1 VRRRARDFPGYATE
15 THALDTQALD
25 RFLAGVERR
34 ALRIAEFG
42 TGNREDALDI
52 VQDTML
58 RLVQGYAQ
66 RPEQEWGPLFHRI
79 LQSRIADFHRR
90 EAVRRRWRT
99 WFRSDEQVRGDPLE
113 NQPAPASTGPDRR
126 SDAERMTATL
136 EQALGG
142 LPLRQQQ
149 AFLLRVW
156 EGLNVAETAHA
167 MGCSEGS
174 VKTHLSRAMRA
185 LREQLEDHHW

>member
-1 VRRRARDFPGYATE
+1 MSRRARDCRCYATE

-42 TGNREDALDI
+42 TGNREDALDV

-58 RLVQGYAQ
+58 RLVQRYAD
-66 RPEQEWGPLFHRI
+66 RPEQEWAPLFHRI
-79 LQSRIADFHRR
+79 LQSRITDFHRR
-90 EAVRRRWRT
+90 EAVRRRWRV
-99 WFRSDEQVRGDPLE
+99 WFRGDEQAFGDPLE
-113 NQPAPASTGPDRR
+113 NQPAPASAGPDRR
-126 SDAERMTATL
+126 SDADHMAATL
-136 EQALGG
+136 EQALAG

-149 AFLLRVW
+149 AFLLRMW
-156 EGLNVAETAHA
+156 EGLNVAETAQA

-185 LREQLEDHHW
+185 LREQLEDHRW

>member
-1 VRRRARDFPGYATE
+1 VNRRARDFPSDATE
-15 THALDTQALD
+15 TQALDTQALD

-42 TGNREDALDI
+42 AGNREDGLDI

-58 RLVQGYAQ
+58 KLVQRYAD

-90 EAVRRRWRT
+90 EAVRRRWRL
-99 WFRSDEQVRGDPLE
+99 WFHGDEQERGDPLE
-113 NQPAPASTGPDRR
+113 NQPAPATVGPERR
-126 SDAERMTATL
+126 SDAERMAGTL
-136 EQALGG
+136 EQALTG

-149 AFLLRVW
+149 AFLLRTW
-156 EGLNVAETAHA
+156 EGMSVAETAGA

-174 VKTHLSRAMRA
+174 VKTHLSRAMHA
-185 LREQLEDHHW
+185 LREQLEDHRW

>member
-1 VRRRARDFPGYATE
+1 MSCRARDCRCDATE

-42 TGNREDALDI
+42 TGNREDALDV

-58 RLVQGYAQ
+58 HLVQRYAD
-66 RPEQEWGPLFHRI
+66 RPEQEWAPLFHRI

-90 EAVRRRWRT
+90 EAVRRRWRV
-99 WFRSDEQVRGDPLE
+99 WFRGDEQVLGDPLE

-126 SDAERMTATL
+126 SDANHMAGTL

-149 AFLLRVW
+149 AFLLRMW
-156 EGLNVAETAHA
+156 EGLNVAETAQA

-185 LREQLEDHHW
+185 LREQLEDHRW

>member
-1 VRRRARDFPGYATE
+1 VSRRARGSACNATE

-34 ALRIAEFG
+34 ALRLAEFG
-42 TGNREDALDI
+42 TGNREDALDV

-58 RLVQGYAQ
+58 RLVQRYAD

-79 LQSRIADFHRR
+79 LQSRISDFHRR
-90 EAVRRRWRT
+90 EAVRRRWRI
-99 WFRSDEQVRGDPLE
+99 WFRGDEQERSDPLE
-113 NQPAPASTGPDRR
+113 NQAAPVSTGPERR
-126 SDAERMTATL
+126 SDAEDMAGTL

-142 LPLRQQQ
+142 LPHRQQQ
-149 AFLLRVW
+149 AFLLRMW
-156 EGLNVAETAHA
+156 EGLNVAETARA

-185 LREQLEDHHW
+185 LREQLEDHRW

>member
-1 VRRRARDFPGYATE
+1 MTRRAGDFSCYATE
-15 THALDTQALD
+15 TPALDTQALD

-42 TGNREDALDI
+42 AGNREDALDI

-58 RLVQGYAQ
+58 KLVQRYAD

-90 EAVRRRWRT
+90 EAVRRRWRV
-99 WFRSDEQVRGDPLE
+99 FRSDVEERGDPLE
-113 NQPAPASTGPDRR
+113 NQPAPASVGPERR
-126 SDAERMTATL
+126 SDAAHMAATL
-136 EQALGG
+136 EQALTD

-149 AFLLRVW
+149 AFLLRMW
-156 EGLNVAETAHA
+156 EGMSVAETARA

-174 VKTHLSRAMRA
+174 VKTHLSRAMHA
-185 LREQLEDHHW
+185 LRGQLEDHRW